1 MHAPDKTVTVTGQC
15 CPLPLIELAK
25 AMKEMQSGQVL
36 QITGDDPIFEI
47 GVRDYCEANSKIMF
61 DFFGFFGHR
70 WRHQWVCGISFA

>member
-36 QITGDDPIFEI
+36 QITGDDPIFEM
-47 GVRDYCEANSKIMF
+47 GVRDYCKANGFTIIEIKMDSRRQRTLLIM
-61 DFFGFFGHR
+61 
-70 WRHQWVCGISFA
+70 C